1 MEKRKGILLAVI
13 EEDYFEEKIAELK
26 SLCSTINIDIS
37 HVFTQSVSQRKIGLL
52 GKGKIQEIVD
62 MDLSYDVVVTYQ
74 SCTPLDI
81 RVLKEAFGVEILD
94 KMRVVLSIFSMRA
107 QSKLSKLEIQLAS
120 LYNERD
126 ELVGSYE
133 SFSRQ
138 AGSSGSVSSRGSG
151 EQQLQVDRRRIN
163 QKIGKLKRDII
174 NEKQKQEISKKRQKE
189 SGVFSVAL
197 VGYTNAGKST
207 LVNSLLHLSNPT
219 RDDKQVVSENQV
231 FSSLD
236 TTTRRVDIDG
246 YPPFIIIDTVG
257 FIIDLPSNLIASFYS
272 TLSNIE
278 DADCVIELLDG
289 SYDLSIQIDSIREYT
304 EKIDPFKRITIINKK
319 DLIEKNNT
327 PYPAIS
333 AKTHEGIDV
342 LLKKIETIK
351 LHDFTLKEGYVHPT
365 HVHEFYQHPD
375 DVFVKAHVEKD
386 SDVWM
391 SVYVNDKTKELVR
404 YIKDD
409 EKDCISFH

>member
-1 MEKRKGILLAVI
+1 MEKRIGILLAVI
-13 EEDYFEEKIAELK
+13 ENDYFDEKIDELK
-26 SLCSTINIDIS
+26 SLCLTINIEIS

-62 MDLSYDVVVTYQ
+62 KDLPYDVVVTYQ

-81 RVLKEAFGVEILD
+81 RVLKEAFDAEILD

-120 LYNERD
+120 CFSERD
-126 ELVGSYE
+126 ELAGSYE
-133 SFSRQ
+133 SYSRQ

-163 QKIGKLKRDII
+163 HKIGRLKRDII
-174 NEKQKQEISKKRQKE
+174 HEKQKQQISKKRQKE

-207 LVNSLLHLSNPT
+207 LVNSFLHLSNPT
-219 RDDKQVVSENQV
+219 RDDKQVISENQV

-246 YPPFIIIDTVG
+246 YPPFIVIDTVG
-257 FIIDLPSNLIASFYS
+257 FIIDLPTNLIASFYS

-278 DADCVIELLDG
+278 EADCVIEVLDG
-289 SYDLSIQIDSIREYT
+289 SYDLAIQIDSIREYT
-304 EKIDPFKRITIINKK
+304 ERIDPFNRITIVNKK

-333 AKTHEGIDV
+333 AKTNDGIDV
-342 LLKKIETIK
+342 LLKKIKAIKLRDFTIK
-351 LHDFTLKEGYVHPT
+351 EGFVHPT

-375 DVFVKAHVEKD
+375 DVFVKEHVEKE
-386 SDVWM
+386 SGVWM

-409 EKDCISFH
+409 EKDCVSFH